1 MKTIH
6 IRYYAILREQAG
18 RSEES
23 LTTTASTAA
32 QVFDELKSRY
42 PFTLNA
48 QQLKVAINTEFRDWQ
63 TSLNDGDQLVFIPP
77 VAGG

>member
-1 MKTIH
+1 MKKIQ

-18 RSEES
+18 KSDES
-23 LTTTASTAA
+23 LNTEAGTPAL
-32 QVFDELKSRY
+32 VFAELKKRY
-42 PFTLNA
+42 PFTLDT

-63 TSLNDGDQLVFIPP
+63 TPLKDGDTLVFIPP